1 MRVMWTMNVV
11 FVIDFP
17 TKEIKY
23 KLNVV
28 SNDPYN
34 SSGENFVK
42 HFFITCKA
50 HKKPKTKKM
59 NSTSFQDFASC
70 KPLNLTVS

>member
-11 FVIDFP
+11 FVTDFP
-17 TKEIKY
+17 TKEIKC

-28 SNDPYN
+28 SNNSYN
-34 SSGENFVK
+34 ISGENFVK
-42 HFFITCKA
+42 HFFSTCKA
-50 HKKPKTKKM
+50 HKNLKQNKI

-70 KPLNLTVS
+70 KSLNLTLC

>member
-11 FVIDFP
+11 FVTDFP
-17 TKEIKY
+17 TIKC

-28 SNDPYN
+28 SNNSYN
-34 SSGENFVK
+34 TPAENFVK
-42 HFFITCKA
+42 HFFSTCKA
-50 HKKPKTKKM
+50 HKSLKQNKI

-70 KPLNLTVS
+70 KSLNLTLC